1 MATDYRISAR
11 LALPPSLEALPMSI
25 AYWCILIAA
34 ALPYLW
40 VSLAKGGGERYNNSD
55 PRGWQAKQENPR
67 SKRANAAQLN
77 GFEAFPA
84 FAASVLM
91 AQFAQVDGQR
101 IIWLAMAFVG
111 FRLLHGIFY
120 IADKSTLRSLA
131 WFLGLACVM
140 WLMGSAAIRVAG

>member
-1 MATDYRISAR
+1 
-11 LALPPSLEALPMSI
+11 MSI

-40 VSLAKGGGERYNNSD
+40 VSLAKAGGERYNNSD

-67 SKRANAAQLN
+67 SKRAYAAQLN
-77 GFEAFPA
+77 AFEAFPA

-101 IIWLAMAFVG
+101 IIWLAMA
-111 FRLLHGIFY
+111 
-120 IADKSTLRSLA
+120 
-131 WFLGLACVM
+131 
-140 WLMGSAAIRVAG
+140 